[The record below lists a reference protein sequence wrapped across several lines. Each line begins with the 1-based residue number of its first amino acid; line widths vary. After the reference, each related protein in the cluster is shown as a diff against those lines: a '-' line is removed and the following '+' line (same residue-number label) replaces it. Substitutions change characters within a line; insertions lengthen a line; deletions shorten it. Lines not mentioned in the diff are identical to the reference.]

1 MEKIKDLLPGLVTS
15 LVSSFVV
22 GAFSAYM
29 TGTAIIAR
37 LETRLERAE
46 QDVVTLNQKLEET
59 QRASATSN
67 ERLIR
72 VETKIDILLQAGGR
86 P

>member
-15 LVSSFVV
+15 LVASFVV

-29 TGTAIIAR
+29 TGNAILAR

-46 QDVVTLNQKLEET
+46 QDVASLSLKLEEA
-59 QRASATSN
+59 QRTNAVSN

-72 VETKIDILLQAGGR
+72 LETKIDILLQHGGK
-86 P
+86 